1 VTPLL
6 GIKQDIAPVPTP
18 RLTNPG
24 SPKPTHLLLG
34 FLLVANLLVQTWTYV
49 TNKSVKKASAVSL
62 EEEEFL
68 NNVPQ
73 VIYFLVKKKFLKIKE
88 D

>member
-73 VIYFLVKKKFLKIKE
+73 VIYFLVKKISKN
-88 D
+88 